1 MTIMNT
7 AISGLIAAQR
17 ALTTTSHNIAN
28 INTPGYSRQVTVLE
42 SLSPQFSGSG
52 FIGKGVEVSTIK
64 RLHDE
69 FLTVQLRSSTSSN
82 AENEIFFELAS
93 RVDNLVADEQTGLS
107 PALLNFFNT
116 VQDVADIPS
125 SITAR
130 QTMISEAS
138 SLAARFQFI
147 DGQLSVLTDD
157 IRTGLKQDITSINS
171 LATAIADINERI
183 VNGINRNV
191 SVQPN
196 DLLDQRDE
204 LVRKLSELVSV
215 STTLQGDG
223 ALNVFT
229 GNGHPIV
236 LGQVTSNFN
245 ISETFPGNF
254 DIVLS
259 SPFSTLNITDD
270 LRGGN
275 IGGLLRF
282 QQEML
287 DPTLNSLG
295 RLATGLA
302 ETFNDQ
308 HRLGMNL
315 DGDIDVPFFSPGA
328 AQVLPLAG
336 AVNNIAASIV
346 DSTALTVSD
355 YNLTFNGGTSYT
367 LTRLSDGQTTAIDT
381 LGASPFTTATIDG
394 FTLTITAGASA
405 GDEYIVRPVI
415 NGARDLGVAIT
426 DPRKIAAADPL
437 RSGEA
442 VNVNGLPTN
451 TGSAIISQADTSTLA
466 GLPLLS
472 SITLTFDA
480 TLNQFNISAPPGG
493 TLAYNPVTEGSGK
506 QFSIAAAG
514 NATFT
519 ISGTPANGDR
529 FVIENNTNADGDNR
543 NALLLAGLQ
552 SQPVLLGGTASYQDT
567 YGQLVAE
574 AGTQTRQ
581 VEISSLAIGSLLD
594 QAIEARE
601 SFSGVN
607 LDEEA
612 ANMLRFQQ
620 AYQAAA
626 QLISTADRLFQDLI
640 NAFR

>member
-451 TGSAIISQADTSTLA
+451 TGSAIISQADTSTLV

-519 ISGTPANGDR
+519 ISGTPANGDQ

>member
-451 TGSAIISQADTSTLA
+451 TGSAIISQADTSTLV